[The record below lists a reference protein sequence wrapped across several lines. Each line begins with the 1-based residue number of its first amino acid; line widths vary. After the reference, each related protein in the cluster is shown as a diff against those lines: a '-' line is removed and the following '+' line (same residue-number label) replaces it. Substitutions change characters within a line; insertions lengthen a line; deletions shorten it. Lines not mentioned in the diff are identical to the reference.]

1 MNKIFIDKFNRTYPQ
16 IQDRVSEPR
25 SALPDNVVICKN
37 DGFFCNNK
45 KIEIAVNDKDH
56 PFVSVNDQYISGL
69 QQYDGKPF
77 KADRWVFAYKGKL
90 LPYKDN
96 HIIYI
101 KDGYL
106 QVSASRVEPN
116 AWDPFVD

>member
-25 SALPDNVVICKN
+25 AALPDNVVICKN

-56 PFVSVNDQYISGL
+56 PFVSVNDKYISGL
-69 QQYDGKPF
+69 QQYGGKPF
-77 KADRWVFAYKGKL
+77 KADRWVFCYKGYL

-96 HIIYI
+96 HLMGMV
-101 KDGYL
+101 DGYIGL
-106 QVSASRVEPN
+106 TDRVVPD
-116 AWDPFVD
+116 AWDPFAD